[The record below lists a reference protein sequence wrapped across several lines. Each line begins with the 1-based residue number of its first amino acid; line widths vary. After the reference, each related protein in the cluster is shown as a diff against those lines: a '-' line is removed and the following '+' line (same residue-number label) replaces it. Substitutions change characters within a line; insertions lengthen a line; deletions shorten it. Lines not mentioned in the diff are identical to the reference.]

1 MACHAISEN
10 WPPALRNVSH
20 PVCVI
25 LTVIGIIRADN
36 FLTKIEERYCCYLLK
51 LLKIFRSQIDST
63 VDTDHRIMQNFIL
76 NLFFPEAQLV

>member
-1 MACHAISEN
+1 MKIMACHAISEN
-10 WPPALRNVSH
+10 WPQA
-20 PVCVI
+20 

-63 VDTDHRIMQNFIL
+63 VDTDLRIMQNFIL
-76 NLFFPEAQLV
+76 NLFIPEAQLV